1 MLLVVQLTANTP
13 ELKLLLHGAYV
24 NATVLSKKVNTNDPN
39 QPPLNIGWRII
50 DRSQSEASPDC
61 LLLTGNNE
69 EDAFYKLQPLTAIK
83 ESNVHN
89 LKEFCVHTGDY
100 VLRADEQVS
109 LLLDID
115 TGA

>member
-24 NATVLSKKVNTNDPN
+24 NATVLSKKVNTTNPN

-69 EDAFYKLQPLTAIK
+69 EDASVSYTHLTLPTNR
-83 ESNVHN
+83 EV
-89 LKEFCVHTGDY
+89 
-100 VLRADEQVS
+100 
-109 LLLDID
+109 
-115 TGA
+115 